1 MKPLP
6 RLHPA
11 RSAQRGAA
19 LLTAMVIVTLVAT
32 LAGGMIWQQWR
43 AVQVEQ
49 AERARA
55 QAQWILAG
63 AVDWARLILREDAR
77 ANQRGTPIDHLGEPW
92 AVPLAEAKISTFLA
106 ADRENTEGA
115 PEAFLSG
122 AIVDMQSRYNLRN
135 LIDGGTTDP
144 QVEQRTLARL
154 FEHAGAS
161 AETAATLIRALRTL
175 APQSGQGD
183 QAAAPAATDEAARPL
198 MPQRIEQLAWLGL
211 DAATIKQIT
220 PYVCLLPQRSGV
232 NVNTASKE
240 VLAAVVDG
248 LDLASAERI
257 TQARSQNP
265 FRSLE
270 DLRPYLPDSMRSGA
284 LPNTLVVASNYFEVR
299 GRLRLLDRV
308 VEERALVQRLGLD
321 IVPLRQER
329 IAAHD
334 AGAAPALP

>member
-1 MKPLP
+1 MPC
-6 RLHPA
+6 A
-11 RSAQRGAA
+11 RAQRGAA

-32 LAGGMIWQQWR
+32 LAGAMIWQQWR

-77 ANQRGTPIDHLGEPW
+77 ENQRGTPIDHLGEPW
-92 AVPLAEAKISTFLA
+92 AVPLAEAKLSTFLA

-135 LIDGGTTDP
+135 LIEGGTTDP
-144 QVEQRTLARL
+144 KIDERILTRL
-154 FEHAGAS
+154 FEHAGAR
-161 AETAATLIRALRTL
+161 ADAVPARVRALRGLATQPVEAQQTAATPGSDATKPLI
-175 APQSGQGD
+175 
-183 QAAAPAATDEAARPL
+183 
-198 MPQRIEQLAWLGL
+198 PQRLEQLAWLGL
-211 DAATIKQIT
+211 DAESIRQIS

-240 VLAAVVDG
+240 VLAAVVEG
-248 LDLASAERI
+248 LDLSSAERLVQLRQR
-257 TQARSQNP
+257 TP
-265 FRSLE
+265 FRSVE
-270 DLRPYLPDSMRSGA
+270 DMRPYLPETVSVEATAG
-284 LPNTLVVASNYFEVR
+284 LVVSSNFFEVR

-321 IVPLRQER
+321 IVPLRRER
-329 IAAHD
+329 IAAYD
-334 AGAAPALP
+334 AGAAPASP